1 MNEIILKNEQA
12 QFDALKK
19 QSTDIAEQ
27 CLKLKVSD
35 EVSKAVATQNLSKAL
50 GVVKDIEKIREEMKS
65 PYFQAGKQI
74 DAAAKALSAPIVAA
88 IDEGKK
94 SILAYD
100 NEMRQIAL
108 KEQNR
113 ILAIKTAIATY
124 SNQTIAAMDK
134 CTTFDELKATRSQWI
149 VNAPKDKWSEFLP
162 DFDAA
167 ILNLNE
173 YAKSR
178 KVELLTPAESDPEEA
193 EAIKEVVLAEIASVG
208 LAEIKSVEV
217 PKLAGSRKTWKHEV
231 VDFAQIPRDMLI
243 LNEPLVK
250 EFIKANSDIFTDGC
264 IIKGIK
270 YFQVESLTIR

>member
-1 MNEIILKNEQA
+1 MTEISLKNEQA

-19 QSTDIAEQ
+19 QSTEIAEK

-35 EVSKAVATQNLSKAL
+35 EVTKAVATQNLSKAL

-100 NEMRQIAL
+100 QEQRQKAL
-108 KEQNR
+108 AEQNR

-124 SNQTIAAMDK
+124 SNQAIAEMDK
-134 CTTFDELKATRSQWI
+134 ASNYDELKATRTQWI

-162 DFDAA
+162 DFEAA

-173 YAKSR
+173 YAKSLR
-178 KVELLTPAESDPEEA
+178 VGLLTPAESDPIEA
-193 EAIKEVVLAEIASVG
+193 ETIKEVVLAEIASVG

-231 VDFAQIPRDMLI
+231 VDFAQIPREMLV
-243 LNEPLVK
+243 LDEAK
-250 EFIKANSDIFTDGC
+250 IKAFMSENKNLLTDGC
-264 IIKGIK
+264 IVKGIK
-270 YFQVESLTIR
+270 FFQVESLSIR

>member
-27 CLKLKVSD
+27 CDKIVITD
-35 EVSKAVATQNLSKAL
+35 ETTLAICNQQASLL
-50 GVVKDIEKIREEMKS
+50 GGKI
-65 PYFQAGKQI
+65 KQI
-74 DAAAKALSAPIVAA
+74 DDLHEELKAPYLKPCQQLDKLKRDLQTPMKLSFENAKQKILMYNNKKKEKALA
-88 IDEGKK
+88 
-94 SILAYD
+94 
-100 NEMRQIAL
+100 
-108 KEQNR
+108 EQNR

-124 SNQTIAAMDK
+124 SNQAIAAMDK
-134 CTTFDELKATRSQWI
+134 ASNYDELKEVRTLWI